1 VTNTVHWVT
10 TAPNPRT
17 PATGHDAGQ
26 RGWKQ
31 HAVVA
36 PADATFTQI
45 KGKQALCGRHAAH
58 GWGMDLFI
66 EDKCMQCQ
74 IQIDRMEK

>member
-1 VTNTVHWVT
+1 
-10 TAPNPRT
+10 
-17 PATGHDAGQ
+17 
-26 RGWKQ
+26 
-31 HAVVA
+31 VVA